1 MHELERHEMTRVTV
15 HESGAE
21 EWHCPACGRRLV
33 LSWPPHYRKVVLEA
47 GDEYAQHAGARGGLS
62 FTAAEVVETEDRILS
77 PELRAALDELDID
90 GLFAQ
95 GD

>member
-1 MHELERHEMTRVTV
+1 MHELERHEMTRVAV

-33 LSWPPHYRKVVLEA
+33 LSWPPNYRKVVLEA
-47 GDEYAQHAGARGGLS
+47 GDEVAQHSGAKGGLS
-62 FTAAEVVETEDRILS
+62 FVAAEVIEAEDRILS